1 MENGDGSPSVRLERR
16 DWRLIAVAIAVAA
29 ASLVV
34 VWRYFHQAFPEASID
49 FQISG
54 AGSTPVAA
62 DFLKA
67 RGLPLAGYLHAEQF
81 GYDDNALTFLERELG
96 LERAEALLRD
106 RLHLWRW
113 QNRWFRPLQKEE
125 LDVSVATTGQVVGFD
140 HVIADDA
147 AGASLSEDAAR
158 TEAQQFLG
166 AVMRLDWRGW
176 LEVGAERQVRAHRVD
191 YVFTWKDA
199 APLQPGGGGFMAQA
213 EHRHEVRVQGAEVAS
228 YREYLKVPEQWQRD
242 YSLLRSKNET
252 TGLVD
257 TYLIL
262 GLFLAMVFVLVMRI
276 RRGDIRWRLALW
288 VGAAGAVL
296 SFLASLNSLGAARF
310 AYNTDASWLAFLSG
324 QLISDAASAVGVGVF
339 LLVLTAT
346 AESLYRERFGGHLE
360 VSRYLS
366 WNGLRSKSFF
376 LSMVLGLALAALFFA
391 YQTVFYLVANHFGA
405 WAPADIPYDDLLNTK
420 LPWAFVLF
428 SGFFP
433 AISEEFGFRMLAIPL
448 FEKWFRWLW
457 VAVIAASFL
466 WGFGHATYPNQPF
479 YIRGVEVGLGGVLLS
494 WIMIRYGIL
503 TTVVWHY
510 TVDALYTAM
519 LLLRAHDAY
528 LLWSGAAT
536 AFLAVAPL
544 LAAIWAY
551 RRHRGFAAEAGMT
564 NAAAGTA
571 PPLPKGA
578 AIEPEAEALAPY
590 APVSGQD
597 WTTGLIVAAALLSA
611 FAVPTTSWERVLPW
625 RTSQAEAIAAA
636 RQFLNAH
643 GYPLAGYRSAASVA
657 TAADSGHGELNA
669 IAANDIFAQ
678 GGRRSLLAAF
688 AGLTPT
694 VPAEYWQVRFYRPLQ
709 PEEFQVNLRADTQQ
723 VIAFVHTLPETA
735 AGGAPTLP
743 DAQAAAAR
751 FLKAQGIDVAPMLV
765 RLAQQR
771 KLPARTDTTLV
782 WEAAAGAR
790 LLPSGITYRV
800 QANLSGDQVSLF
812 TAWYYVPEARVL
824 AFNQSTL
831 AGIVLLVLK
840 GLLYAAAAA
849 LLFFLLYRFAR
860 SRAFHWSTVLKLA
873 AFGGALALGMAINGY
888 PAAMAG
894 YRTELPWTAF
904 QLAALLSV
912 GLAGVGAFLLTLALL
927 APLALTAPQATALT
941 RVNARRQLERET
953 AWDAL
958 WIGLLSL
965 AWTLGWDRVQTVV
978 NARWH
983 AAGTPNFPTPPAGL
997 VSYVPGLSDLLGA
1010 PLHALWI
1017 AAALGILLPVLWHA
1031 WRTPHHRAWCIA
1043 AVGLLWIGSFP
1054 TVRHA
1059 SQFALAAIFAGTGL
1073 LLLFGFARLFLRE
1086 SPLAYLSAALVP
1098 ALIAP
1103 GVGWLLLPA
1112 AGARMAGFLLLACA
1126 AAWLIWLAWVAR
1138 GGGGLAPPL
1147 RCDTAGAGAK

>member
-1 MENGDGSPSVRLERR
+1 MHADAEQESVRLERK
-16 DWRLIAVAIAVAA
+16 DWRLIAVAVAVAA
-29 ASLVV
+29 ASLIV
-34 VWRYFHQAFPEASID
+34 VWRYFHRAFPEASID

-62 DFLKA
+62 AFLQA
-67 RGLPLAGYLHAEQF
+67 RGLPVAGYLHAEQF
-81 GYDDNALTFLERELG
+81 SYDDNALTFLERELG
-96 LERAEALLRD
+96 LERAEALQRD
-106 RLHLWRW
+106 RLHVWRW
-113 QNRWFRPLQKEE
+113 ENRWFRPLQKEE

-140 HVIADDA
+140 HLVADDA

-158 TEAQQFLG
+158 AKAEQFLSS
-166 AVMRLDWRGW
+166 VMQLDWRSW
-176 LEVGAERQVRAHRVD
+176 AEVGAERQVRTHRVD

-199 APLQPGGGGFMAQA
+199 APLDPGAGGFIAQA

-228 YREYLKVPEQWQRD
+228 YREYLKVPEQWQRG

-262 GLFLAMVFVLVMRI
+262 GLFVAMVFVLVMRI
-276 RRGDIRWRLALW
+276 RRGDIRWRLALV
-288 VGAAGAVL
+288 VGGAGALL
-296 SFLASLNSLGAARF
+296 SFLAALNSLGAARF
-310 AYNTDASWLAFLSG
+310 AYNTDSSWLAFLSG
-324 QLISDAASAVGVGVF
+324 QLIADAASAVGVGVF
-339 LLVLTAT
+339 LVVLTAS
-346 AESLYRERFGGHLE
+346 AESLYRERFGSQVE
-360 VSRYLS
+360 VGRYLS
-366 WNGLRSKSFF
+366 WKGLRSKSFF

-391 YQTVFYLVANHFGA
+391 YQTLFYLLANHFGA

-536 AFLAVAPL
+536 AFLALAPL

-551 RRHRGFAAEAGMT
+551 RRNRGFAPEAGMS
-564 NAAAGTA
+564 NAAAGSA
-571 PPLPKGA
+571 PPLPKSTAGA
-578 AIEPEAEALAPY
+578 WEPEALAAY

-611 FAVPTTSWERVLPW
+611 FAVPSVNWDRALPW
-625 RTSQAEAIAAA
+625 RTSRAEAVASA
-636 RQFLNAH
+636 RQFLSAR
-643 GYPLAGYRSAASVA
+643 GFALDGYRSAASVA
-657 TAADSGHGELNA
+657 TAADSAHGGLNA

-678 GGRRSLLAAF
+678 GGRRSLQAAF
-688 AGLTPT
+688 AGPMPT
-694 VPAEYWQVRFYRPLQ
+694 VAAEYWQIRFYRPLQ
-709 PEEFQVNLRADTQQ
+709 PEEFEVHLRADTDQ
-723 VIAFVHTLPETA
+723 VIAFVHTLPEAA
-735 AGGAPTLP
+735 AGGAPNMP
-743 DAQAAAAR
+743 EAQARAAQ
-751 FLKAQGIDVAPMLV
+751 FLKTQGLDVSSMLV
-765 RLAQQR
+765 RVAQQR
-771 KLPARTDTTLV
+771 KLPVRTDTTIV
-782 WEAAAGAR
+782 WEAPAGAR
-790 LLPSGITYRV
+790 PLPNGITYRV

-824 AFNQSTL
+824 AFNQTTL
-831 AGIVLLVLK
+831 AGTLLLVLK

-860 SRAFHWSTVLKLA
+860 SRTLSWGTVLKLA
-873 AFGGALALGMAINGY
+873 AFGGVLALGMAINAF

-904 QLAALLSV
+904 ELAALLSV
-912 GLAGVGAFLLTLALL
+912 GLTGVGAFLLTLALL

-941 RVNARRQLERET
+941 RANARRQLERET

-965 AWTLGWDRVQTVV
+965 AWTMGWERAQSVV

-983 AAGTPNFPTPPAGL
+983 SAGTPSFPSPPAGL

-1017 AAALGILLPVLWHA
+1017 AAALGILLPVLWQA
-1031 WRTPHHRAWCIA
+1031 WRNPQRRGWCVA

-1054 TVRHA
+1054 TVRHP
-1059 SQFALAAIFAGTGL
+1059 SQFALAAIFTGVGL
-1073 LLLFGFARLFLRE
+1073 LLLFGFARLFLRD

-1098 ALIAP
+1098 ALVGP
-1103 GVGWLLLPA
+1103 GVEWLLLPA
-1112 AGARMAGFLLLACA
+1112 AGARLAGIALLALA
-1126 AAWLIWLAWVAR
+1126 ATWLLWLAWVAR
-1138 GGGGLAPPL
+1138 GGGRLTPPL
-1147 RCDTAGAGAK
+1147 RGDSAGAGN